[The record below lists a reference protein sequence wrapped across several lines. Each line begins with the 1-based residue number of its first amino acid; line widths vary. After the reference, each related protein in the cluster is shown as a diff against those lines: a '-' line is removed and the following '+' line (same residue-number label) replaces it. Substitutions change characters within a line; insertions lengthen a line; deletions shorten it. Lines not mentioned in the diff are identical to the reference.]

1 MTDMTIA
8 NHLGATEPQATQIT
22 NDPREVGGARLQRAM
37 QRLGRHPQLRQAMME
52 LLKKAEAQLGYAG
65 PVRDDVTGPIA
76 DALHNDNDRFE
87 KTLADGTKFSF
98 LFRTKIARDFL
109 MSAQERPSH
118 VWEPQ
123 TTKLLLNLAHG
134 LAGDVVVGGA
144 YFGDQA
150 ILVARGLAHANT
162 ASQTVHCFE
171 PNADQATMLAG
182 NVNLNR
188 LNNVRVN
195 KVGLWSH
202 SNVRLK
208 LDGFDSFANAV
219 SASANDKDAFST
231 VSIDDY
237 RAQNKSK
244 IGMIQLDIEGAEYGA
259 LLGAHKTLQEDKPHV
274 VFEVHRHYVDW
285 SHGLAQTDI
294 CHYLAGLG
302 YTLFAVRDFNSHIDM
317 GNRPIELIPV
327 DKVYLQGP
335 PHGFNMLA
343 VQDPQRVMGVG
354 FYIVE
359 NVSPKLLAHKD
370 PSLHHPMGGL

>member
-1 MTDMTIA
+1 MTDMTEM
-8 NHLGATEPQATQIT
+8 NSLGKAEQSHAAPVT
-22 NDPREVGGARLQRAM
+22 NDPRDVGGARLRQAM
-37 QRLGRHPQLRQAMME
+37 QRLGRHPVLRKAMMD
-52 LLKKAEAQLGYAG
+52 LLKRAETQLGYSG
-65 PVRDDVTGPIA
+65 PVRDDVTGPIV
-76 DALHNDNDRFE
+76 DALHGDDDRYE

-98 LFRTKIARDFL
+98 LFRTKIARDFV
-109 MSAQERPSH
+109 MSNQERPNH

-123 TTKLLLNLAHG
+123 TTKLLLNLAKG
-134 LAGDVVVGGA
+134 LEGDVVVGGA

-150 ILVARGLAHANT
+150 ILVARTVAQNH
-162 ASQTVHCFE
+162 TVHCFE
-171 PNADQATMLAG
+171 PNPDQVTMLAG

-188 LNNVRVN
+188 LNNVLVH

-219 SASANDKDAFST
+219 SANVNDKDAFST

-237 RAQNKSK
+237 RAQRKAK
-244 IGMIQLDIEGAEYGA
+244 IGLIQLDIEGAEYGA
-259 LLGAHKTLQEDKPHV
+259 LLGAHKTLQEDKPFV

-285 SHGLAQTDI
+285 THGLAQTDI

-327 DKVYLQGP
+327 DKVYLKGP

-343 VQDPQRVMGVG
+343 VQDPARVQGAG
-354 FYIVE
+354 FHLVE

-370 PSLHHPMGGL
+370 PVLHHPVGGL